1 MGLFGT
7 NDDTQELMFGA
18 IKTPKFYK
26 KNATKT
32 KEKKDEKI
40 ESAMDSL
47 FDLSDIF
54 GDDDDAAMT
63 GTIEEGAEYFSDY
76 TSSSDS
82 SSDPP
87 SPSLSSS
94 SSSSSSSSPSPSMP
108 DPKPSQFEI
117 EQKKL
122 KKEEAEWQKLSA
134 EIEEDLLQENEQKI
148 ELEKLQKKRATEIMQ
163 DMNDLFDLSDDDSF
177 DANIDYDDDK
187 EEEIQILDDD
197 DNDEEIFETGKARR
211 NSICKNKK

>member
-163 DMNDLFDLSDDDSF
+163 DMNDL
-177 DANIDYDDDK
+177 
-187 EEEIQILDDD
+187 
-197 DNDEEIFETGKARR
+197 
-211 NSICKNKK
+211 